1 MTKKQFGI
9 IFTLMAL
16 IVCVGVLA
24 AKLNKT
30 GLNDPT
36 DFSQVIS
43 QGTDEKKDNEKKDNE
58 KKDDKETLGTQ
69 DYFFS
74 IRSERKQK
82 DDATVQQLNSLIND
96 ANTSQEKKDLAN
108 NELIEKTM
116 IINKEGRIE
125 VDVKNKGFE
134 DVLCSI
140 DGNKVRITVIAD
152 ELSEVDS
159 SAIQEIVENVSGI
172 SDVIIEA
179 KK

>member
-16 IVCVGVLA
+16 IVCVGVIA
-24 AKLNKT
+24 AKINKT

-43 QGTDEKKDNEKKDNE
+43 QQGTEEDKDKD
-58 KKDDKETLGTQ
+58 KDKETLGSQ

-74 IRSERKQK
+74 LRSEKEK
-82 DDATVQQLNSLIND
+82 EDAITLQNLDALIAD
-96 ANTSQEKKDLAN
+96 ANTSQEAKDLATN
-108 NELIEKTM
+108 NRLEKTTLM
-116 IINKEGRIE
+116 DKESRIE
-125 VDVKNKGFE
+125 VGIKNKGYE

-140 DGNKVRITVIAD
+140 DGSKVRIVIKAD
-152 ELSEVDS
+152 ELDDAATAS
-159 SAIQEIVENVSGI
+159 IQEIAENVSGI
-172 SDVIIEA
+172 SDIIIDP

>member
-16 IVCVGVLA
+16 IVCVGVIA

-43 QGTDEKKDNEKKDNE
+43 QGTEENKDNE

-69 DYFFS
+69 DYFYS
-74 IRSERKQK
+74 LRSERDQK
-82 DDATVQQLNSLIND
+82 DAATIQQLTSLKND
-96 ANTSQEKKDLAN
+96 VNTSQEQKDLAD
-108 NELIEKTM
+108 NELREKTM
-116 IINKEGRIE
+116 VIDKESRIE
-125 VDVKNKGFE
+125 VNVKNQGFE

-140 DGNKVRITVIAD
+140 DVTKL
-152 ELSEVDS
+152 E
-159 SAIQEIVENVSGI
+159 
-172 SDVIIEA
+172 
-179 KK
+179 

>member
-16 IVCVGVLA
+16 IVCIGVIA

-43 QGTDEKKDNEKKDNE
+43 QGTEENKDNE

-69 DYFFS
+69 DYFYS
-74 IRSERKQK
+74 LRSERDQK
-82 DDATVQQLNSLIND
+82 DAATIQQLTSLKND
-96 ANTSQEKKDLAN
+96 VNTSQEQKDLAD
-108 NELIEKTM
+108 NELREKTM
-116 IINKEGRIE
+116 VIDKESRIE
-125 VDVKNKGFE
+125 VNVKNQGFE

-140 DGNKVRITVIAD
+140 EGNKVRVVVKAD
-152 ELSEVDS
+152 EVTEADS
-159 SAIQEIVENVSGI
+159 ASIQEIAENVSGI
-172 SDVIIEA
+172 SDVIIES

>member
-16 IVCVGVLA
+16 IVCVGVIA

-43 QGTDEKKDNEKKDNE
+43 QGTEENKDNE

-69 DYFFS
+69 DYFYS
-74 IRSERKQK
+74 LRSERDQK
-82 DDATVQQLNSLIND
+82 DAATVQQLTSLKND
-96 ANTSQEKKDLAN
+96 VNTSQEQKDLAD
-108 NELIEKTM
+108 NELREKTM
-116 IINKEGRIE
+116 VIDKESRIE
-125 VDVKNKGFE
+125 VNVKNQGFE

-140 DGNKVRITVIAD
+140 EGNNVRVVVKAD
-152 ELSEVDS
+152 EVTEADS
-159 SAIQEIVENVSGI
+159 ASIQEIAENVSGI
-172 SDVIIEA
+172 SDVIIES

>member
-43 QGTDEKKDNEKKDNE
+43 QGTNENKDDEK
-58 KKDDKETLGTQ
+58 KKDDKETLGAQ
-69 DYFFS
+69 DYFYS
-74 IRSERKQK
+74 IRSDREKN
-82 DDATVQQLNSLIND
+82 TSVTIESLNTIIND
-96 ANTSQEKKDLAN
+96 TKTSQEQKDLAS
-108 NELIEKTM
+108 NELREKTM
-116 IINKEGRIE
+116 LADKESTIE
-125 VDVKNKGFE
+125 VNVKSKGFE
-134 DVLCSI
+134 DALCSI
-140 DGNKVRITVIAD
+140 DGNKVRIFVRSDEISEAD
-152 ELSEVDS
+152 ASML
-159 SAIQEIVENVSGI
+159 QEIAENVSGI
-172 SDVIIEA
+172 SDVIIEV

>member
-16 IVCVGVLA
+16 IVCVGVIA

-43 QGTDEKKDNEKKDNE
+43 QGTEENKDNEKKDN
-58 KKDDKETLGTQ
+58 KETLGTQ
-69 DYFFS
+69 DYFYS
-74 IRSERKQK
+74 LRSERDQK
-82 DDATVQQLNSLIND
+82 DAATIQQLTSLKND
-96 ANTSQEKKDLAN
+96 VNTSQEQKDLAD
-108 NELIEKTM
+108 NELREKTM
-116 IINKEGRIE
+116 VIDKESRIE
-125 VDVKNKGFE
+125 VNVKNQGFE

-140 DGNKVRITVIAD
+140 EGNKVRVVVKAD
-152 ELSEVDS
+152 EVTEADS
-159 SAIQEIVENVSGI
+159 ASIQEIAENVSGI
-172 SDVIIEA
+172 SDVIIES

>member
-16 IVCVGVLA
+16 IVCVGVIA

-43 QGTDEKKDNEKKDNE
+43 QGTEENKDNE

-69 DYFFS
+69 DYFYS
-74 IRSERKQK
+74 LRSERDQK
-82 DDATVQQLNSLIND
+82 DAATIQQLTSLKKD
-96 ANTSQEKKDLAN
+96 VNTSQEQKDLAD
-108 NELIEKTM
+108 NELREKTM
-116 IINKEGRIE
+116 VIDKESRIE
-125 VDVKNKGFE
+125 VNVKNQGFE

-140 DGNKVRITVIAD
+140 EGNKVRVVVKAD
-152 ELSEVDS
+152 EVTEADS
-159 SAIQEIVENVSGI
+159 ASIQEIAENVSGI
-172 SDVIIEA
+172 SDVIIES

>member
-16 IVCVGVLA
+16 ILCVGVIA

-43 QGTDEKKDNEKKDNE
+43 QGTEENKDNE

-69 DYFFS
+69 DYFYS
-74 IRSERKQK
+74 LRSERDQK
-82 DDATVQQLNSLIND
+82 DAATIQQLTSLKND
-96 ANTSQEKKDLAN
+96 VNTSQEQKDLAD
-108 NELIEKTM
+108 NELREKTM
-116 IINKEGRIE
+116 VIDKESRIE
-125 VDVKNKGFE
+125 VNVKNQGFE

-140 DGNKVRITVIAD
+140 EGNKVRVVVKAD
-152 ELSEVDS
+152 EVTEADS
-159 SAIQEIVENVSGI
+159 ASIQEIAENVSGI
-172 SDVIIEA
+172 SDVIIES

>member
-16 IVCVGVLA
+16 IVCVGVIA

-43 QGTDEKKDNEKKDNE
+43 QGTEENKDNE

-69 DYFFS
+69 DYFYS
-74 IRSERKQK
+74 LRSERDQK
-82 DDATVQQLNSLIND
+82 DAATIQQLTSLKND
-96 ANTSQEKKDLAN
+96 VNTSQEQKDLAD
-108 NELIEKTM
+108 NELRENTM
-116 IINKEGRIE
+116 VSDKESRIE
-125 VDVKNKGFE
+125 VNVKNQGFE

-140 DGNKVRITVIAD
+140 EGNKVRVVVKAD
-152 ELSEVDS
+152 EVTEADS
-159 SAIQEIVENVSGI
+159 ASIQEIAENVSGI
-172 SDVIIEA
+172 SDVIIES